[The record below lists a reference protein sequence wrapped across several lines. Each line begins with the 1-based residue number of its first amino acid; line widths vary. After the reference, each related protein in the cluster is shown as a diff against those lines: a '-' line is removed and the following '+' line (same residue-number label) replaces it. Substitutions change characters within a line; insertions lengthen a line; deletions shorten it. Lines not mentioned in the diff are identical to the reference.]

1 MQGDKTQIS
10 EQEVVAD
17 YISFL
22 EIDKALSK
30 NSIIAYQR
38 DLQKLKSFYP
48 QSALANLEASDMD
61 AFVASLFKTGLSVKS
76 TARIISGLKSFYRFL
91 VSEELLDKNP
101 IAHIE
106 TPKIPR
112 KLPDVLSHQEIDLML
127 SSIDLST
134 PAGERDKLIIM
145 LLYGCGLR
153 VSELINLEQEWV
165 YMEEGFLQVLGK
177 GNKERLVPFGNKI
190 KTQLELYHN
199 YYRNQTAKDKT
210 TKLIV
215 NQQGNPLSRV
225 SVFKII
231 KKLAVR
237 AGIDKSISPHTLRH
251 SFATVMVEAG
261 ADLRAVQQM
270 LGHESIT
277 TTEIYTHLDKS
288 YLKSIVEQ
296 YHPRA

>member
-30 NSIIAYQR
+30 NSIGAYQR
-38 DLQKLKSFYP
+38 DLQKLKSYYP
-48 QSALANLEASDMD
+48 QSALVNLEASDMD

-76 TARIISGLKSFYRFL
+76 IARIISGLKSFYRFL

-112 KLPDVLSHQEIDLML
+112 KLPDVLSHEEIDLML

-190 KTQLELYHN
+190 KTQLELYHI
-199 YYRNQTAKDKT
+199 YYRNQTAKDKI

-231 KKLAVR
+231 KKLAVC
-237 AGIDKSISPHTLRH
+237 AGINKSISPHTLRH

>member
-165 YMEEGFLQVLGK
+165 YMEEGFIQVLGK

>member
-1 MQGDKTQIS
+1 MQGDKTKIE
-10 EQEVVAD
+10 EQEIVVD
-17 YISFL
+17 YFSYL
-22 EIDKALSK
+22 EIDKALSQ
-30 NSIIAYQR
+30 NSIGAYKR

-48 QSALANLEASDMD
+48 NRELTGLTPPELD

-76 TARIISGLKSFYRFL
+76 IARIISGLKSFYRFL
-91 VSEELLDKNP
+91 IAEEVLSQNP
-101 IAHIE
+101 VAHIE

-112 KLPDVLSHQEIDLML
+112 TLPDVLSHEEIDTML
-127 SSIDLST
+127 HNIDLSK
-134 PAGERDKLIIM
+134 PFGERDKLIVL

-153 VSELINLEQEWV
+153 VSELVDLEQEWV
-165 YMEEGFLQVLGK
+165 YMDEGFLQVMGK
-177 GNKERLVPFGNKI
+177 GNKERLVPFGNQVK
-190 KTQLELYHN
+190 KQLELYHI
-199 YYRNQTAKDKT
+199 YYRNTTANNKT

-215 NQQGNPLSRV
+215 NQQGNPLSRI
-225 SVFKII
+225 SVFKTI

-237 AGIDKSISPHTLRH
+237 SGITKNISPHTLRH

-270 LGHESIT
+270 LGHENIT
-277 TTEIYTHLDKS
+277 TTEIYTHLDKT